1 MAAFCITYCANSLRK
16 MRAMHT
22 VILGLAAGLVLA
34 ACSEQ
39 PMVEPVE
46 VQAAQTVEEIDPV
59 RLQALLADGNI
70 RLIDVRRDDEVSQ
83 GMIPGAE
90 HIMLDNFDP
99 ASLDMSDGREIVLYC
114 RSGRRSGIAAEK
126 LAAFTSKPAK
136 HLQGGI
142 LGWQEVGQ
150 PISKGE

>member
-1 MAAFCITYCANSLRK
+1 
-16 MRAMHT
+16 MRTLCSA
-22 VILGLAAGLVLA
+22 ILGLAAGLVLA
-34 ACSEQ
+34 ACSDQ
-39 PMVEPVE
+39 PMGEPVE
-46 VQAAQTVEEIDPV
+46 VQAAQAVEDIDPV

-99 ASLDMSDGREIVLYC
+99 ATLDMSDGRQIVLYC

-126 LAAFTSKPAK
+126 LAAFTGKPAK

-150 PISKGE
+150 PIAKGE